1 LIIISC
7 CCSPAPGDYEV
18 PLTVEDAAQGSGE
31 EEEDGGLPT
40 YRVTTEAATATEAP
54 PADNY
59 AVTGSEDAAAA
70 SEDKTADS
78 GVEEVATTEAGAEA
92 PPSAGYDV
100 NTVPTSEEKPVKQ
113 GTQKPSP
120 SPTKTPGAKNPSA
133 KNPTAAPASPVSA
146 APPVASGP
154 VTDYT
159 LPQENKKP
167 GAPLKAAGKAKAAD
181 LPASTAAPAA
191 TAEAPLPKSG
201 SLEPKDATEEAS
213 LEAAAEEEE
222 EVKEEE
228 EKEEEEEEKEKEEE
242 KEAAAGEGEEGA
254 RKCPGGSLA
263 ACVKVCPGTSGR
275 LYGACVAGCGDRCP
289 E

>member
-1 LIIISC
+1 M
-7 CCSPAPGDYEV
+7 
-18 PLTVEDAAQGSGE
+18 EDAQGSG

-40 YRVTTEAATATEAP
+40 YRVTTEAATVTE
-54 PADNY
+54 
-59 AVTGSEDAAAA
+59 AVTGSEGEDAAA

-78 GVEEVATTEAGAEA
+78 GEAVATTEDGAEA
-92 PPSAGYDV
+92 PAAGYDV

-120 SPTKTPGAKNPSA
+120 SPTKAPGAKKPAA
-133 KNPTAAPASPVSA
+133 KNPATAAPTSPVSA
-146 APPVASGP
+146 APAAASGP

-167 GAPLKAAGKAKAAD
+167 GAPLKAEGKAKAAAP
-181 LPASTAAPAA
+181 PASTAAPAA

-201 SLEPKDATEEAS
+201 SLDPKDATEV
-213 LEAAAEEEE
+213 AAEEEE

-228 EKEEEEEEKEKEEE
+228 EKEEEEKEEEKEKEEE
-242 KEAAAGEGEEGA
+242 EEKESAAGEGEEGA